1 MKLDQVIYDER
12 ILLVPYKPHH
22 VKKYHSW
29 MQDPEIQRLTA
40 SEPLTLKEEYEMQ
53 QSWFNDE
60 DKLTFIILDK
70 LEWKRRHDK
79 FFEDGNVITNLS
91 PQVLRKITP
100 FEEDSMIGDVNL
112 YFNED
117 EDEEGNSTIKFCEIS
132 IMIAEKDYKRK
143 GYATDVI
150 QMVTNFSRK
159 HFNLF
164 YIVAKIGMDNEPSI
178 NLFKERLNFYV
189 HSKSDVFQELTMRL
203 DFKENNLNTKQNLEN
218 NWQPS
223 YNHKMTLTN
232 YSDLYCNLAPSFSQS
247 A

>member
-53 QSWFNDE
+53 QTWFNDE

-70 LEWKRRHDK
+70 LKWKRRQNK
-79 FFEDGNVITNLS
+79 FFEDGNVIANLS
-91 PQVLRKITP
+91 PEVLSKITP
-100 FEEDSMIGDVNL
+100 FEEHSMIGDVNL
-112 YFNED
+112 YFSED
-117 EDEEGNSTIKFCEIS
+117 EDEGEDSTKFCEIS

-150 QMVTNFSRK
+150 QMVCNFSRK
-159 HFNLF
+159 YFNLC
-164 YIVAKIGMDNEPSI
+164 YIVAKIGIDNEPSI
-178 NLFKERLNFYV
+178 NLFKEKLNFYV
-189 HSKSDVFQELTMRL
+189 HSKSDVFQELTLRL
-203 DFKENNLNTKQNLEN
+203 DFKENNLNTKQSLEN
-218 NWQPS
+218 NCQPS
-223 YNHKMTLTN
+223 FNHKMTLTN